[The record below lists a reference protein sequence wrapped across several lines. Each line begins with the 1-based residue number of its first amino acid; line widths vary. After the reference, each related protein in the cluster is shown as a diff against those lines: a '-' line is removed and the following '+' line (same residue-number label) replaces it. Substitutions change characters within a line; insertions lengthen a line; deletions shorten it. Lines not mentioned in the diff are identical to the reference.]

1 MVICDCLL
9 VGWVVNWDEM
19 EIEIKIVL
27 VGVIAMGNHA
37 SGRLGFHYLPSLLS
51 FGSDSKE
58 GEISVWEQTGW

>member
-1 MVICDCLL
+1 
-9 VGWVVNWDEM
+9 M

-27 VGVIAMGNHA
+27 VGVIAMRNHA